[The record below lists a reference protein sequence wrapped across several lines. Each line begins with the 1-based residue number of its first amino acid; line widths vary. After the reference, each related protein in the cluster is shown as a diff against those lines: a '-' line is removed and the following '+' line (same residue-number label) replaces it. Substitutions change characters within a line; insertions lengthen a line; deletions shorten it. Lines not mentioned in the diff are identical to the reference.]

1 MQRQKL
7 SDRIQEDFHMEALEK
22 QYVRLEEHTISG
34 VEYLAPRA
42 RYPRLHGKNA
52 IRGYHGF
59 GGTVEA
65 VRLHTD
71 RGACGWASISGSYQA
86 AKEAKELILGRKLT
100 DIFRPDI
107 GILANELLPF
117 DLALHDLA
125 GRILEIP
132 VCRMIKP
139 EAAQSVRVYDG
150 AIYMNDIIPEDRPM
164 GIDKI
169 LEDCAGD
176 YELGYRDMKV
186 KVGRGHQWM
195 GHKEGLLRDIEV
207 VREISRSFPQVR
219 LLADAND
226 GYTLEDCYAFLTGIG
241 DVSLYWFEE
250 PFRESV
256 ADNTKLKEFMRLHT
270 PATLLADGESMTDIP
285 LLFEL
290 AEKRLLDIW
299 MPDVCDYGFTA
310 WRKLLKELEQ
320 LGYLGSPHAWGQ
332 VLKTHYCAHL
342 AAAYPQNVPIIEGVL
357 GNTEGVNDEAYKV
370 TEGIMK
376 IPMTPGFGMDLV
388 WAPNSL
394 R

>member
-1 MQRQKL
+1 
-7 SDRIQEDFHMEALEK
+7 MEALEK
-22 QYVRLEEHTISG
+22 QYVRLEEHTISD

-176 YELGYRDMKV
+176 YKLGYRDMKV

-357 GNTEGVNDEAYKV
+357 GNTEGVNDEGYKV

-388 WAPNSL
+388 WAPESL